1 LRDFMMPLGVGGYLR
16 PDREHSSRGKGLFRM
31 RTVPFLAALVLGLTV
46 AAPASAVID
55 DGARPTEPA
64 FTPQTFIVQLEAS
77 GDPEGSGTAELAVD
91 LGSADVCYE
100 ITVTGIGEPTEPAA
114 GIGNAHIHSY
124 AQNGAIAV
132 DIETQFGAVA
142 DAADTYEATGCVTA
156 TRRDLVD
163 ILLHP
168 EQYYVNVH
176 TVEFPAGA
184 VQGDLA

>member
-1 LRDFMMPLGVGGYLR
+1 
-16 PDREHSSRGKGLFRM
+16 M
-31 RTVPFLAALVLGLTV
+31 RKVPFLAALVMGLAV

-55 DGARPTEPA
+55 ECGAGPTTPA
-64 FTPQTFIVQLEAS
+64 FTPQTFIVELEPS
-77 GDPEGSGTAELAVD
+77 GDPEGNGTAELTVD
-91 LGSADVCYE
+91 LGSANVCYE

-132 DIETQFGAVA
+132 DIETEFVAVA
-142 DAADTYEATGCVTA
+142 DAVDTYEATGCVTA
-156 TRRDLVD
+156 TRRVLVE

-176 TVEFPAGA
+176 TVEFPGGA
-184 VQGDLA
+184 VQGDLG

>member
-1 LRDFMMPLGVGGYLR
+1 MPLGVGGYLR

-64 FTPQTFIVQLEAS
+64 FTPQTFIVDLEPS
-77 GDPEGSGTAELAVD
+77 GDPEGSGTAELTVD
-91 LGSADVCYE
+91 LGRANVCYE
-100 ITVTGIGEPTEPAA
+100 ITVTGIGAPTEPAA